1 MNIISVET
9 SSQLLQQIVMQFNCT
24 RVYSMHKG
32 NLSSMGLGVVSLTT
46 CLEYNWLCMFKM
58 SLAHSFIE
66 ISNTV
71 SYIIARKNK
80 LM

>member
-1 MNIISVET
+1 
-9 SSQLLQQIVMQFNCT
+9 
-24 RVYSMHKG
+24 
-32 NLSSMGLGVVSLTT
+32 
-46 CLEYNWLCMFKM
+46 MFKM

-80 LM
+80 LMWNSYFTLLLLNFLLLRVSIFQV